1 MCDVFHPRQVKLV
14 NLKTALVILRAN
26 VLSLSFLLIMR
37 IRNVRSL
44 LYQATEDVIIEDSEC
59 EFEDEDNEG
68 EEEEWMNDPKY
79 FLIKS
84 NLFSLLSFSF
94 ITVSYTHL
102 TLPTILLV

>member
-1 MCDVFHPRQVKLV
+1 
-14 NLKTALVILRAN
+14 
-26 VLSLSFLLIMR
+26 MR

-59 EFEDEDNEG
+59 EFEDEDNEE

-94 ITVSYTHL
+94 IIYIFNEKITMAISL
-102 TLPTILLV
+102 